1 MFDDKDTSLSP
12 KTDPDLRA
20 TVSMEQAQELRRNGV
35 RIGFDP
41 TLQSWVRLD
50 RIEDRTRPMLSGTAP
65 TGQITL
71 RPWTPSDAPRYAAL
85 LDDPDVWRHLY
96 EPYPDPMTEALAR
109 DLIEIA
115 AAAHHVVRAVDRGGE
130 AVGQIRLMRDAS
142 GREAE
147 LSYWLGRAYW
157 GKGLARPMV
166 RAALDLG
173 FRGPSAFSRIV
184 AFTHPE
190 NVASQKVLES
200 CGFLRVRPRGDGWLA
215 FALDRG

>member
-1 MFDDKDTSLSP
+1 MFDAKDTPFPP
-12 KTDPDLRA
+12 KADPDLRA
-20 TVSMEQAQELRRNGV
+20 IISPQAAEDLRRQGV
-35 RIGFDP
+35 SVGFDP
-41 TLQSWVRLD
+41 VLQGWVRLD
-50 RIEDRTRPMLSGTAP
+50 LAEDRARPMLSGQAQP
-65 TGQITL
+65 RQITL
-71 RPWTPSDAPRYAAL
+71 RPWTQADAPRYAAL

-115 AAAHHVVRAVDRGGE
+115 AAAHHVVRAVEFDGE
-130 AVGQIRLMRDAS
+130 AVGQVRLMRDAS
-142 GREAE
+142 GQEAE

-157 GKGLARPMV
+157 GKGLSRPMV

-173 FRGPSAFSRIV
+173 FRGPEGFARIV

-190 NVASQKVLES
+190 NIASQKLLEG
-200 CGFLRVRPRGDGWLA
+200 CGFLRVKPRGDGWLA